1 MGSYRGMDHLRKL
14 AIIAVV
20 VVQWTTLWRQTY
32 DEKPKEFKHKKVFF
46 DEKEARRFY
55 DHRPTG
61 LFECVNSLTAMPGF
75 CEVRDVELK
84 INRKDVANGREN

>member
-1 MGSYRGMDHLRKL
+1 MVIRKL
-14 AIIAVV
+14 ALIAVV
-20 VVQWTTLWRQTY
+20 VVNWTLLFRQTY
-32 DEKPKEFKHKKVFF
+32 DEKPKESKREKYFF

-75 CEVRDVELK
+75 CEVRDVEIK
-84 INRKDVANGREN
+84 ITQGEVKP